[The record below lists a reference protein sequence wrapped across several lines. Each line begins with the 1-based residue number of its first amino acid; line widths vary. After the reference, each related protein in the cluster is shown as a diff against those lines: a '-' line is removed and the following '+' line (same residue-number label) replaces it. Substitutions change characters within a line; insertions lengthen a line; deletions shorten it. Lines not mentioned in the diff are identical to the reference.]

1 MTNHRRRSEEM
12 EKEKIAELIGKAP
25 LFSRVSKKG
34 LASIANKAISK
45 EFPAGTKIVSA
56 GATGTGF
63 YLILSGSAE
72 VVRDGEV
79 VAKLSAGDFF
89 GEMALLDGAPRSADV
104 VATEDTVCLVISL
117 WALKGIIAV
126 TPDVAVHILEEL
138 VHRLRKTEQAL
149 S

>member
-1 MTNHRRRSEEM
+1 M
-12 EKEKIAELIGKAP
+12 EKAKLAELIGKAP

-34 LASIANKAISK
+34 LAAIAEKAVSK

-63 YLILSGSAE
+63 YLILSGAAD
-72 VVRDGEV
+72 VMRNGDV
-79 VAKLSAGDFF
+79 VAKLGAGDFF
-89 GEMALLDGAPRSADV
+89 GEMALLDSAPRSADV

-126 TPDVAVHILEEL
+126 TPDVAVHMLEEL